1 MTPKTAPHSPRKS
14 STPPPVFNS
23 ALKHTVKR
31 TRLKI
36 GSGRVSFD
44 PTLTNLPKFE
54 SSWTK
59 RSYATNYDVIKTS
72 FDLASDGTTDTQ
84 KRPTPIG
91 ASPAMLNLT
100 FPGEHKVSP
109 KPSTLSGRSRHL
121 VRSAAHWSR
130 RIRISS
136 AIDKVYETKQDLAHS
151 SPPLKPKGSKHVHFS
166 PEVIVIYDNRNSR
179 DPGGFAKTH
188 HFPQSDNILPPT
200 KGYHHNYGISAKQK
214 QHGVGLHHTDG
225 FTHLPQLAD
234 PHHSHVHTQQP
245 TGSGTLPHKSNTM
258 SFRSIN
264 AGGGTGGH
272 QYGTHHQYGA
282 PNKNQSSNGYLDSN
296 ARNNAFV
303 GHYNIFNKMGRQKNR
318 NVGGGDLASSRENK
332 VGRSFEGYKLPLSP
346 EGCMKG
352 FGSRLTT
359 YEQNEILDYQ
369 DIWFLGLEGKKIHG
383 VQGASQNGGY
393 DDENGSYV
401 KVLHDHL
408 MYRYEVLEVIG
419 KGSFGQVVKALDHKT
434 NSLVAVKIIR
444 NKKRFHHQ
452 AMVEVKI
459 LDALRKKDKDGSL
472 NVIHMLEY
480 FNFRNH
486 LCITFELLGMNLYE
500 LIKKNNFQGFS
511 LPLIRR
517 IAHAL
522 LKCLVVLHKERII
535 HCDMKPENILIRQKG
550 QSSIKVIDF
559 GSSCYEHQRVYTYI
573 QSRFYRSPEVILGHQ
588 YSMAIDMWSFG
599 CILSELYTG
608 YPLFPGENEVEQLAC
623 IMEVNGL
630 PPNEFIETAHRRR
643 LFFDSKGNP
652 RCITNSKGRKRKPNT
667 KDLSTAVRCND
678 PVFLDFL
685 RRCLEWDPAMRMT
698 PDEAMNHEWIVEG
711 RFHKTRGQT
720 KVATRQEVTLVNQ
733 QSVNVNASN
742 NMTSSDDQAN
752 DGPFSKKIH
761 MKSRPEKIALPNDD
775 STSTA
780 NAVKQNKPT
789 QDSKSKPQPK
799 NSDDGNLTENNK
811 LANGKPD
818 GEEEVKTLSY
828 AVQPEAPSETGD
840 VTSGVSTDDQAPGTT
855 ERLQPIG
862 ASDAS
867 MVIED
872 QDLIDKKLQN
882 MKALQAEKT
891 PRTKKRGP
899 EKSAAK
905 SAKNTFP
912 PPTTIVQP
920 TTKDSTTKLPPIS

>member
-1 MTPKTAPHSPRKS
+1 MNSLPSFKS
-14 STPPPVFNS
+14 SDKN
-23 ALKHTVKR
+23 H
-31 TRLKI
+31 
-36 GSGRVSFD
+36 
-44 PTLTNLPKFE
+44 NY
-54 SSWTK
+54 K
-59 RSYATNYDVIKTS
+59 RSDRNKREKRGVLPA
-72 FDLASDGTTDTQ
+72 LSD
-84 KRPTPIG
+84 K
-91 ASPAMLNLT
+91 
-100 FPGEHKVSP
+100 
-109 KPSTLSGRSRHL
+109 
-121 VRSAAHWSR
+121 
-130 RIRISS
+130 
-136 AIDKVYETKQDLAHS
+136 
-151 SPPLKPKGSKHVHFS
+151 
-166 PEVIVIYDNRNSR
+166 NSR
-179 DPGGFAKTH
+179 EPGGFSKTH
-188 HFPQSDNILPPT
+188 HFPQSENILPPT
-200 KGYHHNYGISAKQK
+200 KGYHHNYGIGGKQK
-214 QHGVGLHHTDG
+214 QHGIGLHHNEG
-225 FTHLPQLAD
+225 FTHLPQLTD

-245 TGSGTLPHKSNTM
+245 TGSGALPHKSSNTM

-264 AGGGTGGH
+264 AGAGTGGH
-272 QYGTHHQYGA
+272 QHQYGSHHQYGGQ
-282 PNKNQSSNGYLDSN
+282 NKTNQTSGGFLDSN
-296 ARNNAFV
+296 TRNNAFV
-303 GHYNIFNKMGRQKNR
+303 GHYNIFNKGRQKNR
-318 NVGGGDLASSRENK
+318 NVGGGDLSSSRENK

-346 EGCMKG
+346 EGCIKG

-383 VQGASQNGGY
+383 VQGAQQNGGY
-393 DDENGSYV
+393 DDDNGSYV

-630 PPNEFIETAHRRR
+630 PPNDFIDTAHRRR

-685 RRCLEWDPAMRMT
+685 RKCLEWDPTMRMT

-720 KVATRQEVTLVNQ
+720 KVTTRQEVIQQPVNI
-733 QSVNVNASN
+733 NASN
-742 NMTSSDDQAN
+742 NMTSSDDQGAE
-752 DGPFSKKIH
+752 GPFSKKIH
-761 MKSRPEKIALPNDD
+761 MKVRPDKTAAPADD
-775 STSTA
+775 STNTGTGGKLHKTSQEGKQKLST
-780 NAVKQNKPT
+780 K
-789 QDSKSKPQPK
+789 KSE
-799 NSDDGNLTENNK
+799 DDNVNESNK
-811 LANGKPD
+811 LSNDKPD
-818 GEEEVKTLSY
+818 GEEAIKSHTY
-828 AVQPEAPSETGD
+828 APPAEGSSDTGD
-840 VTSGVSTDDQAPGTT
+840 VTSGVSTDDQAPGTI

-872 QDLIDKKLQN
+872 QDLMEKKLQN
-882 MKALQAEKT
+882 MKAQQAEKT
-891 PRTKKRGP
+891 PRVKQRGS
-899 EKSAAK
+899 EKSTIK

-912 PPTTIVQP
+912 PATIAP
-920 TTKDSTTKLPPIS
+920 PATKDERLPKIHDTTTTKLPPIA